1 MYYRIEEVI
10 TMTTVAADEAKIQLS
25 ELLERVE
32 EGEEITITRRGKP
45 VARLVPEKPSK
56 EEIKKAIEEIH
67 ELRKG
72 ITLGGISIKELIQE
86 GHKH

>member
-1 MYYRIEEVI
+1 
-10 TMTTVAADEAKIQLS
+10 MTTVAADEAKIQLS